1 MLHTETLRQ
10 ATEGDVAQTACDF
23 HWERWSNMPPTC
35 ICHVCGYNCTCKFPK
50 GCSNPRFTQKNRE
63 RKWHQSLLYSCEQQW
78 DSLNWRWFSHSTVC
92 RIKILAVNVSI
103 KPQIHLHFVRIIGF
117 VPLFYNPCHIT
128 LTLHIHEPTSYWEK
142 AATPVNAVRAA
153 FQHLPR
159 RTTALRHL

>member
-1 MLHTETLRQ
+1 MLLRRRVISTGSGGAICLQ
-10 ATEGDVAQTACDF
+10 HVYAMCVVVIAHVNSPKVAQIPDSPKKI
-23 HWERWSNMPPTC
+23 ERGHD
-35 ICHVCGYNCTCKFPK
+35 IRVF
-50 GCSNPRFTQKNRE
+50 FTPV
-63 RKWHQSLLYSCEQQW
+63 SSSDTL
-78 DSLNWRWFSHSTVC
+78 LNWRWFSHSTVC